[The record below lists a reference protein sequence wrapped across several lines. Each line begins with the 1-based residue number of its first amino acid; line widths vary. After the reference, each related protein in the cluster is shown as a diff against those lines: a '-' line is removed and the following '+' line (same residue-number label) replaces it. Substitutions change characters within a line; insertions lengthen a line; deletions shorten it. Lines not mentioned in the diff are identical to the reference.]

1 MINDRLSGSVVRLRG
16 LLAEQQ
22 HDDIQTLMGRCYC
35 CWWCFSLA
43 AGRVAYH
50 ARSSQAVADVST
62 PAPAFCCAG
71 KMA

>member
-1 MINDRLSGSVVRLRG
+1 
-16 LLAEQQ
+16 
-22 HDDIQTLMGRCYC
+22 MGRCYC